1 VKHTYQI
8 CISGAAAGD
17 SVEQAATI
25 IKGVAQEII
34 RQGHIVLT
42 GASTGLPHIAAI
54 AAHMAGGPS
63 IGFSPAAN
71 RVAHIKKYHL
81 PLNGFNT
88 ILYTGFEYAGRDLL
102 LVRSC
107 DAMIMVGGRIGT
119 LNELTIALEERR
131 PIGVLMG
138 SGGMTA
144 EVDHVLK
151 AAKRVRTNI
160 IFDEDPKVL
169 VDKIINIVDRRYA
182 KLRAPNLRLA
192 DKSVE

>member
-17 SVEQAATI
+17 SVEQASGL
-25 IKGVAQEII
+25 IKTVAQEIVA
-34 RQGHIVLT
+34 RGHIVLT
-42 GASTGLPHIAAI
+42 GATNGLPHIAAM
-54 AAHMAGGPS
+54 AAHMSGGAS

-71 RVAHIKKYHL
+71 RVSHIKKYHL
-81 PLNGFNT
+81 PLNGFTT

-102 LVRSC
+102 LVRSS

-119 LNELTIALEERR
+119 LNELTVALEERR
-131 PIGVLMG
+131 PVGILMG

-151 AAKRVRTNI
+151 VAKRERTNI
-160 IFDEDPKVL
+160 IFDDDPKAL
-169 VDKIINIVDRRYA
+169 VDKVLQIVDKRYA
-182 KLRAPNLRLA
+182 KLRTPSLRTS